1 MRGRLAGVVLTGIML
16 VASLSLANVAVF
28 GGNGPGKQL
37 EATVPIEGAEWTIMV
52 YLDADNNL
60 EPYGLMD
67 LAEME
72 AVGSVDGINVV
83 VLMDTYTAIPKTHW
97 YVLDGPNES
106 HVVLDEFGVYQSTC
120 DCKLIAGGCPDELN
134 MGDPE
139 TLKTFVATAMDKAPA
154 DHYMIDLWDH
164 GGGWYGLCTDD
175 TGNETGVRDSLSL
188 DEMANGIANGIAA
201 ALEDREKLDIIAS
214 DACFMG
220 TIEVAYECRNIGE
233 YMVASVTTV
242 PGFGWD
248 YTMFLDYVHA
258 IEEDRTASLVCD
270 ATVNAYVDSYEIYCA
285 GAGIGGYPYVSCSKM
300 VLGEFDAL
308 VGVGEDIG
316 VDKLSDKLLELVAD
330 YSYRGAIESA
340 ESRTP
345 QIQFMGEIFPFADLG
360 SLLLLLGEKIPEE
373 LGTLTDETFK
383 LLSAAVPYWRS
394 ITTEGGAEACINT
407 YGISIYFTQS
417 VEKYR
422 DYYGAEERGIDFA
435 LDTNWDEFLD
445 LFCMD

>member
-1 MRGRLAGVVLTGIML
+1 VRGKTFLRRRLAGVVLTGIML
-16 VASLSLANVAVF
+16 VVSFSLANVAVL
-28 GGNGPGKQL
+28 GGNGLGKQL
-37 EATVPIEGAEWTIMV
+37 KATVPIEGAEWTIMV

-72 AVGSVDGINVV
+72 VVGSVDGINVI
-83 VLMDTYTAIPKTHW
+83 VLMDTYTAIPETHW
-97 YVLDGPNES
+97 YVLDGPNEP

-120 DCKLIAGGCPDELN
+120 DCEIIAGGCPGELN

-154 DHYMIDLWDH
+154 EHYMIDLWDH

-175 TGNETGVRDSLSL
+175 TGNDDGVRDSLSL
-188 DEMANGIANGIAA
+188 DEMANGIDA
-201 ALEDREKLDIIAS
+201 ALPDDVKLDIIAS

-220 TIEVAYECRNIGE
+220 TIEVAYECRNIGD

-248 YTMFLDYVHA
+248 YTKFLNYVHLLPVK
-258 IEEDRTASLVCD
+258 DPDLVCN
-270 ATVNAYVDSYEIYCA
+270 ATVDAYIDAYEIYCA
-285 GAGIGGYPYVSCSKM
+285 GAGIGGFPYVSCSSM

-308 VGVGEDIG
+308 VGMNEEEFG
-316 VDKLSDKLLELVAD
+316 VDMLSHELERLVAD

-345 QIQFMGEIFPFADLG
+345 QIQFKGEIFPFADLG
-360 SLLLLLGEKIPEE
+360 SLLLLLGEKIPEISD
-373 LGTLTDETFK
+373 LTGETFDLMSK
-383 LLSAAVPYWRS
+383 AVPYWRS
-394 ITTEGGAEACINT
+394 ITTEDGAEACINT

-422 DYYGAEERGIDFA
+422 DYYGDRGLDFTE
-435 LDTNWDEFLD
+435 DTNWDEFLD

>member
-1 MRGRLAGVVLTGIML
+1 MRRKLAGVVLTGIML
-16 VASLSLANVAVF
+16 VVSLSLANIAVL
-28 GGNGPGKQL
+28 GGNGQGKQL
-37 EATVPIEGAEWTIMV
+37 EATVPIEDAEWTIMV

-60 EPYGLMD
+60 EPYGLTD
-67 LAEME
+67 LSELE
-72 AVGSVDGINVV
+72 VVGSVDGVNVV
-83 VLMDTYTAIPKTHW
+83 VLMDTYTAIPGTHW
-97 YVLDGPNES
+97 YVMDGPNEP
-106 HVVLDEFGVYQSTC
+106 HIELVDGVYQNHC
-120 DCKLIAGGCPDELN
+120 DCELIAGGCPGELN
-134 MGDPE
+134 MGDPATLEYFVE
-139 TLKTFVATAMDKAPA
+139 TTMDKAPA
-154 DHYMIDLWDH
+154 SHYMIDLWDH

-175 TGNETGVRDSLSL
+175 TGDDDGARDSLSL
-188 DEMANGIANGIAA
+188 DEMGNGIGA
-201 ALEDREKLDIIAS
+201 ALPDGVKLDIVAS

-220 TIEVAYECRNIGE
+220 TIEVAYECRNIGD

-248 YTMFLDYVHA
+248 YTMFLNYVHLLPDKNPGA
-258 IEEDRTASLVCD
+258 VCD
-270 ATVNAYVDSYEIYCA
+270 AAVNAYVDSYEIYCA
-285 GAGIGGYPYVSCSKM
+285 GAGIGGFPYVSCSKM

-308 VGVGEDIG
+308 VGMNEDIG
-316 VDKLSDKLLELVAD
+316 VDKLSDELLRLVAD

-345 QIQFMGEIFPFADLG
+345 QIEFKGEIFPFADLG
-360 SLLLLLGEKIPEE
+360 SLLILLGEKIPEISD
-373 LGTLTDETFK
+373 LTGKTFD